1 MSLKRM
7 LRRTNLLI
15 YPSFQLRL
23 IGINCAVGLLVY
35 LVMSYRLSSSF
46 EALRQE
52 ALGAGIQTNDYFYN
66 FLNQQSHL
74 IFLFLLVAVAVSV
87 AVACIT
93 TLWIS
98 HKLAGPMM
106 RLRGF
111 MREVGESPSDDR
123 LRPLR
128 FRKNDCFRDIPPLVN
143 RAVRVLQRRNR
154 RPEAPA
160 EVGPNRGRE
169 KIS

>member
-1 MSLKRM
+1 MNLKRM
-7 LRRTNLLI
+7 LRRSTMLI

-23 IGINCAVGLLVY
+23 VAINCGVGLLVY
-35 LVMSYRLSSSF
+35 SIVGYRLSTSF

-66 FLNQQSHL
+66 FLNEQSHL
-74 IFLFLLVAVAVSV
+74 ISVSLLISLSASV
-87 AVACIT
+87 VVACLT

-98 HKLAGPMM
+98 HKLAGPMI

-111 MREVGESPSDDR
+111 MRQVGETPDDTR

-143 RAVRVLQRRNR
+143 RAVRVLQKKK
-154 RPEAPA
+154 
-160 EVGPNRGRE
+160 V
-169 KIS
+169 S